1 MFLRDFIALDRS
13 FLTNGSFCE
22 EVLCW
27 WRYHVFGDGVG
38 EGGGSDLF
46 RICYFLTVSLI
57 FCWKDVALVR
67 SFLAL
72 KSLSSKGG
80 FRWRYGAFGD

>member
-1 MFLRDFIALDRS
+1 MTLVEITAMSLFSFFLTCKNLFVSLMFLRDFIALDRS

-46 RICYFLTVSLI
+46 RICYLLIISLI
-57 FCWKDVALVR
+57 FVGKL
-67 SFLAL
+67 
-72 KSLSSKGG
+72 
-80 FRWRYGAFGD
+80 